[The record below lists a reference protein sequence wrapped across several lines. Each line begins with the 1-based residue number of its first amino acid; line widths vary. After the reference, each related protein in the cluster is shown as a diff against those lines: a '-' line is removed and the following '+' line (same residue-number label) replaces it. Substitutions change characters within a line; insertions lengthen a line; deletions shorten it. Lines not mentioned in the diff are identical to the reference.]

1 MKIFLRS
8 LFVVCLLA
16 SLSRGMEARE
26 VIHKGDTVVVPLRG
40 DISPP
45 LFLFLRRAL
54 KVAESAE
61 AGAIVFEMDT
71 YGGRLDTAADI
82 TSVLNH
88 ATIPTYTY
96 INSNAG
102 SAGSLIALA
111 TQHIYMS
118 PVSAIGAAAPVLSTG
133 EDLPATERDKT
144 ISYWSA
150 LVRGSAVRNGHN
162 PDLGEAFMSK
172 EKEVK
177 IGDRVV
183 HPKGSLLTLTAQEA
197 TEKIN
202 GKPLLADGIADSVT
216 DLSQKAGLKGPLVSL
231 DPSGFERIAFWI
243 TKLAPLLL
251 LLGIICAYLEFK
263 IPGASLPGVIA
274 AFCFALFFLGHYLAG
289 LAGWEVVAL
298 FVLGVVLVLVEIMF
312 FAHSTIV
319 FGVVGVFLMLGSLL
333 WAMIDRYPGETF
345 LPTGQMLA
353 LPLRNLFFAML
364 AATVAIMILAR
375 YLPRTN
381 LYRRFA
387 LMTTNPP
394 GPSLAGAPRE
404 FATALALAPG
414 MEGAALTTLRP
425 SGKAR
430 FGDHVVD
437 VVTEGEFIPADTPV
451 TVIQSDG
458 MRVVVKQGRMT

>member
-1 MKIFLRS
+1 MRTLLRFILIVVS
-8 LFVVCLLA
+8 LAAMPRLA
-16 SLSRGMEARE
+16 EARE
-26 VIHKGDTVVVPLRG
+26 VIHKGETVVIPMRG

-45 LFLFLRRAL
+45 LLLFLRRAV
-54 KVAESAE
+54 KTAESAE
-61 AGAIVFEMDT
+61 AAAIIFEMDT
-71 YGGRLDTAADI
+71 YGGRLDTAAEI
-82 TSVLNH
+82 TSVLNR
-88 ATIPTYTY
+88 ATVPTYLF
-96 INSNAG
+96 INSNGG

-150 LVRGSAVRNGHN
+150 LIRSSAMRNGHN

-202 GKPLLADGIADSVT
+202 GKPLLADGIADSAQ
-216 DLSQKAGLKGPLVSL
+216 DLAQKAGLKGRLVSL

-263 IPGASLPGVIA
+263 IPGASVPGVIA

-298 FVLGVVLVLVEIMF
+298 FVLGAVLVLVEIMF
-312 FAHSTIV
+312 FGHSTIII
-319 FGVVGVFLMLGSLL
+319 GVAGVFLMLASLL
-333 WAMIDRYPGETF
+333 WAMVDRYPGETF
-345 LPTGQMLA
+345 FPTGKMIA
-353 LPLRNLFFAML
+353 IPMRNLFL
-364 AATVAIMILAR
+364 ALVAAVIVITVLAR
-375 YLPRTN
+375 YLPRTS

-404 FATALALAPG
+404 FAMALALTPG

-430 FGDHVVD
+430 FADHVVD
-437 VVTEGEFIPADTPV
+437 VVTEGEFIAAETPI
-451 TVIQSDG
+451 TVLQTDG
-458 MRVVVKQGRMT
+458 MRVVVKRAG